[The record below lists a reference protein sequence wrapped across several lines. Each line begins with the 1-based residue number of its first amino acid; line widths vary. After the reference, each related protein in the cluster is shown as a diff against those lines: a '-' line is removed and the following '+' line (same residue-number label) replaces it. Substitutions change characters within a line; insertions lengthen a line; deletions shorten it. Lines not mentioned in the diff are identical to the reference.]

1 MYHSHQ
7 YPLPCLYCH
16 PHSYIRMVQNL
27 IERCLL
33 FHMSQDQCIKALA
46 EHAGIKPLVTLTGPY
61 YINLI
66 INEFSISS
74 LCTHICIYLHV
85 VKLSLCYK
93 FVQCGKNCKRRIR
106 NSLGTIF
113 KLLLPPEGHS
123 SVDIVKG
130 DQVQQEGKTGNN
142 NV

>member
-1 MYHSHQ
+1 MQESSH
-7 YPLPCLYCH
+7 
-16 PHSYIRMVQNL
+16 
-27 IERCLL
+27 LL
-33 FHMSQDQCIKALA
+33 HL
-46 EHAGIKPLVTLTGPY
+46 
-61 YINLI
+61 
-66 INEFSISS
+66 
-74 LCTHICIYLHV
+74 
-85 VKLSLCYK
+85 
-93 FVQCGKNCKRRIR
+93 QCGKNCKRRIR

>member
-46 EHAGIKPLVTLTGPY
+46 EHAGIKPLVTLTVWKELQKE
-61 YINLI
+61 NK
-66 INEFSISS
+66 EFFRDYFQV
-74 LCTHICIYLHV
+74 TTPTRRPFFGRY
-85 VKLSLCYK
+85 
-93 FVQCGKNCKRRIR
+93 CKR
-106 NSLGTIF
+106 G
-113 KLLLPPEGHS
+113 PS
-123 SVDIVKG
+123 SARRKNW
-130 DQVQQEGKTGNN
+130 K
-142 NV
+142 